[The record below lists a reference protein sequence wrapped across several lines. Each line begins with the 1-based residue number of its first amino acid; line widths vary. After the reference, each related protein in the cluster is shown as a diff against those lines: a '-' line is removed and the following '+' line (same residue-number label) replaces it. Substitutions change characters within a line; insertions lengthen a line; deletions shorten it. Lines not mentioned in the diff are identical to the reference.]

1 MDKQSL
7 IAQTKNSVMAAKGG
21 SIIQHVTMINDFLK
35 EYNRSKEEIA
45 RINGQLD
52 LLQKEIEYRYKLY
65 GNTLD
70 QIFDER
76 RKNFNAI
83 FSNIEL
89 AIKNG
94 QSDVVISALG
104 VIENL
109 ATTSP
114 LKDLESFRKLITD
127 GRTIEI

>member
-1 MDKQSL
+1 MDKNL
-7 IAQTKNSVMAAKGG
+7 IAQTKNSLMAAKGG
-21 SIIQHVTMINDFLK
+21 TIIQHVTMINDFLK

-83 FSNIEL
+83 FSNIEM

>member
-1 MDKQSL
+1 
-7 IAQTKNSVMAAKGG
+7 MAAKGG
-21 SIIQHVTMINDFLK
+21 TIIQHVTMINDFLK

-114 LKDLESFRKLITD
+114 LKDLESFRKLIAD

>member
-1 MDKQSL
+1 MDKNL
-7 IAQTKNSVMAAKGG
+7 IAQTKNSLMAAKGG
-21 SIIQHVTMINDFLK
+21 TIIQHVTMINDFLK

-89 AIKNG
+89 TIKNG

-114 LKDLESFRKLITD
+114 LKDLESFRKLIAD